1 MVTYEEMI
9 IPLMILLLSFPAYA
23 DIVEVGKAPGDEL
36 YEYVGDFW
44 CSAYCSCKKCCGRN
58 AKGITASGT
67 VVQKGD
73 CAVDPKVIPLGSII
87 YVEGVGFLKAVDTG
101 SGVKGSIIDIYDE
114 NGHTH
119 AMHYNDD
126 LEGKHR
132 VWILKGA

>member
-1 MVTYEEMI
+1 MKKLI
-9 IPLMILLLSFPAYA
+9 IPLMIILLSFPAMA
-23 DIVEVGKAPGDEL
+23 DTVEVGIAPPSL
-36 YEYVGDFW
+36 EYVGNFY

-101 SGVKGSIIDIYDE
+101 SGVKNNIIDIYDE
-114 NGHTH
+114 NGHNH
-119 AMHYNDD
+119 ALHYNDD